1 MKVLLVG
8 YGRMGQALSES
19 WLSSDNFDLTVV
31 SPHCPN
37 LPNFFT
43 SAGQISQQYQADIIV
58 FAVKPQI
65 LVKVVPEYRK
75 FVHEHTLVISVATG
89 VSLNTLK
96 ELINGHLVRAMPNLP
111 VVAGQGVIG
120 LYACSLS
127 GEEQQLVNHLFK
139 DSGTT
144 VWVESEDLID
154 AITALSG
161 SGPAYF
167 YYFTE
172 CLSQAG
178 QGLGL
183 PTELSAVLARQTFVG
198 AAAVLAAK
206 PDQAI
211 AQLRQQVTS
220 PNGTTAAALAAFE
233 QEELERCVD
242 IAVKAALQRARE
254 LSQ

>member
-1 MKVLLVG
+1 MKVLLIG

-19 WLSSDNFDLTVV
+19 WLNSDDFELTVV
-31 SPHCPN
+31 SPHCPS

-43 SAGQISQQYQADIIV
+43 SAGQIPHQYQADIIV

-75 FVHEHTLVISVATG
+75 FVHEQTLVISVATG

-96 ELINGHLVRAMPNLP
+96 ELIGGQLVRAMPNLP
-111 VVAGQGVIG
+111 VVIGQGVIG
-120 LYACSLS
+120 LCGYNLS
-127 GEEQQLVNHLFK
+127 DREQQLVNHLFK

-178 QGLGL
+178 QKLGL
-183 PTELSAVLARQTFVG
+183 PAELSAVLARQTLLG
-198 AAAVLAAK
+198 SAAVLAEK
-206 PDQAI
+206 PDQTI

-233 QEELERCVD
+233 HEKLERCVD
-242 IAVKAALQRARE
+242 TAVKASLQRARE